1 MWRRTLRI
9 RSRRTGDKAKGKDFS
24 VMTGIFSVFGGFFVD
39 WGGCVTK
46 PDAENEVKPG
56 VRQGTSL
63 GKGTKAVSR

>member
-1 MWRRTLRI
+1 
-9 RSRRTGDKAKGKDFS
+9 
-24 VMTGIFSVFGGFFVD
+24 MTGIFSVFGVFFVD

-63 GKGTKAVSR
+63 GKGTKAVSRCETFPQALISLLQITLLARQR